1 MTKKE
6 PSFADVVLGKQELIL
21 RECDGNLS
29 GANARKI
36 LTSLGALRMLQMTTL
51 GIESFAKVRHDGSV
65 ERWKKNIEG
74 RDAKRKEE

>member
-6 PSFADVVLGKQELIL
+6 PSFADVVLGKQKLIL
-21 RECDGNLS
+21 RHGEGNLS

-36 LTSLGALRMLQMTTL
+36 LSSLGALQMLQMTLL
-51 GIESFAKVRHDGSV
+51 GIESFVKVRHDGSV